1 MKSITFKIG
10 ALLLVSYFAT
20 SCSSSKSNNNS
31 ASNSSG
37 ITIGGQAVLAKCTKA
52 VDTKLSL
59 SIATITDQLGQ
70 VDPLWVKV
78 RFNTLS
84 PELIKSG
91 ITMRFYRMKGV
102 GNDAVLDNT
111 SLQSQ
116 TYTMSTGHPNANL
129 VQVVNPQT
137 ISTSS
142 GFFVYVNDPQSQY
155 QILKVAFFD
164 STGKTIENFNI
175 LIPEFLANPADYKT
189 NTDGT
194 TRSQYLQ
201 ELHPLNATA
210 TTGWSSETFN
220 NFFQQY
226 CF

>member
-1 MKSITFKIG
+1 MKSNTLKVG

-20 SCSSSKSNNNS
+20 SCTTSKSNNIS
-31 ASNSSG
+31 DSQSTG
-37 ITIGGQAVLAKCTKA
+37 ITINGQAVLAKCTKA
-52 VDTKLSL
+52 VDSMLSL
-59 SIATITDQLGQ
+59 SISTITDQLGQ

-78 RFNTLS
+78 RFNTIS
-84 PELIKSG
+84 PELTKSG
-91 ITMRFYRMKGV
+91 VTMRFYRMKGV
-102 GNDAVLDNT
+102 GNEAVLDST

-116 TYTMSTGHPNANL
+116 TYNMSTGQPNANL
-129 VQVVNPQT
+129 TQIVNAPT

-142 GFFVYVNDPQSQY
+142 AFFVYVNDAQSQY

-164 STGKTIENFNI
+164 STGKTIENINI
-175 LIPEFLANPADYKT
+175 LIPEFLASPTEYKT
-189 NTDGT
+189 NSDGT
-194 TRSQYLQ
+194 ARSQYLQ
-201 ELHPLNATA
+201 ELHPLNSTT